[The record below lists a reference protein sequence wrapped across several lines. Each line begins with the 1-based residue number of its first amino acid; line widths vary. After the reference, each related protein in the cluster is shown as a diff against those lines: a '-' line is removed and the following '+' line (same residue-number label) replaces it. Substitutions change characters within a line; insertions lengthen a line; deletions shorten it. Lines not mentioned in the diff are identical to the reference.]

1 MPVSSQLA
9 SFGNQSGALYV
20 MDLVGDQVTHGYAG
34 GDDPTGQ
41 LTSILVLKG
50 SIRASNTGAV
60 FSAGQELLV
69 PFAIQFQVEA
79 LEPDTR
85 FFHTLKPE

>member
-1 MPVSSQLA
+1 MPVSSQLT
-9 SFGNQSGALYV
+9 SFENQPGALYV
-20 MDLVGDQVTHGYAG
+20 MDHVGDKVTHGYAG

-41 LTSILVLKG
+41 LTNILVLKG

>member
-9 SFGNQSGALYV
+9 SFGDQSGALYV
-20 MDLVGDQVTHGYAG
+20 MDHVGDKVTHGYAG

-41 LTSILVLKG
+41 ITSVSVLKG

-60 FSAGQELLV
+60 FSVGQELLV
-69 PFAIQFQVEA
+69 PFAVQFQIEA
-79 LEPDTR
+79 LEPDTQ
-85 FFHTLKPE
+85 FFHTLKQG